1 MLVKVVLL
9 EKPKVDGTM
18 PLCIRITRDL
28 KLSYANLGYYVAEM
42 DWDEIAQRVRKRKRY
57 PNSTRLNNLLLKKLA
72 EVTDTMF
79 ELKT

>member
-9 EKPKVDGTM
+9 KKPKVDGTM
-18 PLCIRITRDL
+18 PLCIRITRDR
-28 KLSYANLGYYVAEM
+28 KLSYVNLGYYVAEM
-42 DWDEIAQRVRKRKRY
+42 DWDEIAQRVRKRY
-57 PNSTRLNNLLLKKLA
+57 PNSTRLNNLLLKKLV